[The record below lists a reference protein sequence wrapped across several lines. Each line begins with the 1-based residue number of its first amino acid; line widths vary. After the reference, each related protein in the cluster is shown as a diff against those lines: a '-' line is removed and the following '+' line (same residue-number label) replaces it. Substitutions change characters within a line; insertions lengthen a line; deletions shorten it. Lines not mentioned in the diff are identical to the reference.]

1 MTSRIP
7 YTHFCKNTENQRLRI
22 LRDDGLYRHL
32 RMQSDNE
39 KGQPTVI
46 WYWDIITWPGSLAIR
61 GDVADGYIFTRDPDM
76 LEFFSLHPDRYRD
89 DAPMIDMHYWAQKL
103 AYAHRSTATV
113 YDREVFLA
121 SVRDAL
127 SNDSTDPEDLMDTAR
142 QHILTSLDEQAFARL
157 PDEEDPGYEAA
168 LNALL
173 NPIAEEILNDARS
186 SSETESEARQWLH
199 ENYRL
204 FPEAAAEWDL
214 SDFDPQFKIACWAID
229 KTVRAYR
236 AHTNQNSH

>member
-1 MTSRIP
+1 
-7 YTHFCKNTENQRLRI
+7 
-22 LRDDGLYRHL
+22 
-32 RMQSDNE
+32 MQSDNE

-76 LEFFSLHPDRYRD
+76 LEFFSLRPDRYRD
-89 DAPMIDMHYWAQKL
+89 DAPKIDMHYWAQKL
-103 AYAHRSTATV
+103 AYEHRSTATV

-186 SSETESEARQWLH
+186 SSETESKARQWLH
-199 ENYRL
+199 EHDRL

>member
-1 MTSRIP
+1 MANQIP
-7 YTHFCKNTENQRLRI
+7 YTHFCKNTENHRLRI
-22 LRDDGLYRHL
+22 LHDDGLYRHL

-39 KGQPTVI
+39 KGQPMAI

-103 AYAHRSTATV
+103 AYEHRSTATV
-113 YDREVFLA
+113 YDRKVFLA

-173 NPIAEEILNDARS
+173 NPIAEEVLNDARS
-186 SSETESEARQWLH
+186 SSETESKARQWLH
-199 ENYRL
+199 EHDRL

>member
-1 MTSRIP
+1 MTNKIP
-7 YTHFCKNTENQRLRI
+7 YTHFCKNTENHRLRI
-22 LRDDGLYRHL
+22 LHDDGLYRHL

-103 AYAHRSTATV
+103 AYEHRSTATV

-214 SDFDPQFKIACWAID
+214 SDFEPQFKITCWAID

>member
-1 MTSRIP
+1 MANQIP
-7 YTHFCKNTENQRLRI
+7 YTHFCKNTENHRLRI
-22 LRDDGLYRHL
+22 LHDDGLYRHL

-39 KGQPTVI
+39 KGQPMAI

-103 AYAHRSTATV
+103 AYEHRSTATV

-173 NPIAEEILNDARS
+173 NPIAEEVLNDARS
-186 SSETESEARQWLH
+186 SSETESKARQWLH
-199 ENYRL
+199 EHDRL

>member
-1 MTSRIP
+1 MANQIP
-7 YTHFCKNTENQRLRI
+7 YTHFCKNTENHRLRI
-22 LRDDGLYRHL
+22 LHDDGLYRHL

-103 AYAHRSTATV
+103 AYEHRSTATV

-173 NPIAEEILNDARS
+173 NPIAEEVLNDARS
-186 SSETESEARQWLH
+186 SSETESKARQWLH
-199 ENYRL
+199 EHDRL

>member
-1 MTSRIP
+1 MTNKIF
-7 YTHFCKNTENQRLRI
+7 YTHFCKNTENHRLRI
-22 LRDDGLYRHL
+22 LHDDGLYRHL

-39 KGQPTVI
+39 KGQPTAI

-76 LEFFSLHPDRYRD
+76 LEFFSLHPDRYHD
-89 DAPMIDMHYWAQKL
+89 DAPKIDMHYWAQKL
-103 AYAHRSTATV
+103 AHEHRSTATV
-113 YDREVFLA
+113 YDPEVFLA
-121 SVRDAL
+121 SVHDAL
-127 SNDSTDPEDLMDTAR
+127 SNDSMDSEDLMDTAR
-142 QHILTSLDEQAFARL
+142 QHMLACLDEQAFARL

-173 NPIAEEILNDARS
+173 DPIAEEILNDARS

-199 ENYRL
+199 ENERL

-236 AHTNQNSH
+236 TYTNENSH